1 MTMHVQSLFAF
12 SQGYEME
19 QFEVSNAMRRGR
31 WGQERRLEFIDSRL
45 YWEGRLN
52 RSGLTEFF
60 GISIPQAS
68 LDLTEYQKLA
78 PGNVVYDRTE
88 KAYVATSN
96 FKPILV
102 DESSGRYLAELYALT
117 TKTIPA
123 DISFLGSIP
132 PSDVVKHP
140 SRQVE
145 ASLLRSVLHSIR
157 ARTSLEISYQ
167 TMTRPAPDRR
177 IISPHALAYDGFRW
191 HIRAFCHM
199 RNDFRDFVFA
209 RVLHHEQ
216 QVAPFPPPLQ
226 DEEWERMLDI
236 VIGPH
241 PNLNEARRRAIAL
254 DYGMSNDRLSISTR
268 QSLTYYLLKRLGLD
282 KPIDQT
288 PAHEQHIV
296 LLNREELAPYLPQL
310 QPKEVQ
316 AKS

>member
-1 MTMHVQSLFAF
+1 MDQAEAPSV
-12 SQGYEME
+12 
-19 QFEVSNAMRRGR
+19 MRRGR

-60 GISIPQAS
+60 GISVPQAS
-68 LDLTEYQKLA
+68 LDLTEYQRLA

-88 KAYVATSN
+88 KAYVATST

-102 DESSGRYLAELYALT
+102 DESSGRYLAELYALS
-117 TKTIPA
+117 TKTIPQ

-140 SRQVE
+140 TRQVE
-145 ASLLRSVLHSIR
+145 AALLRSVLHSIR
-157 ARTSLEISYQ
+157 TRTALEISYQ

-177 IISPHALAYDGFRW
+177 VVSPHALAYDGFRW

-209 RVLHHEQ
+209 RVLRYEP
-216 QVAPFPPPLQ
+216 QVAPFAPPLQ
-226 DEEWERMLDI
+226 DEEWERMLEI
-236 VIGPH
+236 TIGPH
-241 PNLNEARRRAIAL
+241 PDLNEARRRAIAL
-254 DYGMSNDRLSISTR
+254 DYGMVDETLSISTR

-282 KPIDQT
+282 KSADQT
-288 PAHEQHIV
+288 AAHEQHIV
-296 LLNREELAPYLPQL
+296 LLNREELLPYLPKL
-310 QPKEVQ
+310 QPK
-316 AKS
+316 